1 MNTRIF
7 NLIILDESGSMYS
20 IKQEA
25 INNVNETLQTIRSSQ
40 DKHKEQD
47 YYVSFIT
54 FNDDVKTVHDCVSA
68 KEVKDISDS
77 DYKPSCSTA
86 LYDAM
91 GISITALQNKV
102 APQDKVL
109 VTVITDGYEN
119 ASKEYSRKAIK
130 ALVEEMK
137 SKGWVFAY
145 IGANHDVEAVASTI
159 SISNVM
165 KFKATHKGTLDMTKI
180 LSRARMKLYDSM
192 SKPDFCDK
200 DANENFFKED

>member
-7 NLIILDESGSMYS
+7 NLIILDESGSMCS
-20 IKQEA
+20 IRQEA
-25 INNVNETLQTIRSSQ
+25 INNVNETLQTIRASQ
-40 DKHKEQD
+40 EKHTDQE

-119 ASKEYSRKAIK
+119 ASKEYSGKAVK

-180 LSRARMKLYDSM
+180 LTRARMKLYDSM

-200 DANENFFKED
+200 DANENFF

>member
-119 ASKEYSRKAIK
+119 ASKEYSGKAVK

-137 SKGWVFAY
+137 SKSWVFAY
-145 IGANHDVEAVASTI
+145 IGANHDVETVAANI
-159 SISNVM
+159 SITNVM
-165 KFKATHKGTLDMTKI
+165 KFDATPKGTIDMTNI
-180 LSRARMKLYDSM
+180 LSRARKRLYDDI
-192 SKPDFCDK
+192 SKPDFCADK
-200 DANENFFKED
+200 ANKNFFK

>member
-54 FNDDVKTVHDCVSA
+54 FNDDVKTIHDCVSA

-119 ASKEYSRKAIK
+119 ASKEYSGKAVK

-137 SKGWVFAY
+137 SKSWVFAY
-145 IGANHDVEAVASTI
+145 IGANHDVETVAANI
-159 SISNVM
+159 SITNVM
-165 KFKATHKGTLDMTKI
+165 KFEATHNGTIDMTKV
-180 LSRARMKLYDSM
+180 LNHSRSRLYDSM
-192 SKPDFCDK
+192 AESDFCSIK
-200 DANENFFKED
+200 ANENFFKED

>member
-119 ASKEYSRKAIK
+119 ASKEYSGKSVK

-137 SKGWVFAY
+137 SKSWVFAY
-145 IGANHDVEAVASTI
+145 IGANHDVETVAANI
-159 SISNVM
+159 SITNVM
-165 KFKATHKGTLDMTKI
+165 KFDATPKGTIDMTNI
-180 LSRARMKLYDSM
+180 LSRARKRLYDDI
-192 SKPDFCDK
+192 SKPDFCADK
-200 DANENFFKED
+200 ANENFFK